1 MKRFLT
7 IIMTAML
14 SCMAIVAQGTD
25 STQISQPEQSV
36 ELSPSIEQPNEML
49 PADPA
54 PYWKL
59 KPNTLQI
66 SAGWISGFWN
76 MKMLFAWI
84 PAAVGHS
91 RNWDY
96 YGNYGLQYYY
106 QLTWYCRLGGKLNW
120 ELDAYDIYK
129 DKSDTAQKIGVTR
142 NNTVSL
148 VASVQFTYF
157 NRPYV
162 QIYSGLDVGVGAHF
176 ANTRYE
182 KDYTGEKKQSPG
194 VWLPAFN
201 ITPIGV
207 GFGSW
212 PVYGYVETNFGYEGY
227 IKAGL
232 GVHF

>member
-1 MKRFLT
+1 MRPPVLFFAFQYVCGRFVNRPYGGGRALSAFPLRANLT
-7 IIMTAML
+7 RGPGPELENLCKEHPCAVRGLCRIIAGKSNQNRGKTLWQTTVVPRTWSASPRPSWPGL
-14 SCMAIVAQGTD
+14 S
-25 STQISQPEQSV
+25 
-36 ELSPSIEQPNEML
+36 
-49 PADPA
+49 
-54 PYWKL
+54 
-59 KPNTLQI
+59 
-66 SAGWISGFWN
+66 
-76 MKMLFAWI
+76 
-84 PAAVGHS
+84 S
-91 RNWDY
+91 RSSWRPC
-96 YGNYGLQYYY
+96 G
-106 QLTWYCRLGGKLNW
+106 R
-120 ELDAYDIYK
+120 
-129 DKSDTAQKIGVTR
+129 R

-182 KDYTGEKKQSPG
+182 KTYTGEKKQSPG

>member
-1 MKRFLT
+1 MKRGIL
-7 IIMTAML
+7 IIIAAVFSYTALM
-14 SCMAIVAQGTD
+14 AQGTD

-36 ELSPSIEQPNEML
+36 ELSPSIEQQGQL
-49 PADPA
+49 VDPP
-54 PYWKL
+54 PYWRQ

-84 PAAVGHS
+84 PAAAGHS

-96 YGNYGLQYYY
+96 FGNYGLQYYY
-106 QLTWYCRLGGKLNW
+106 QLTWYCRLGGKMNW
-120 ELDAYDIYK
+120 EIDAYDIYESK
-129 DKSDTAQKIGVTR
+129 AEDAKKKGVTR

-182 KDYTGEKKQSPG
+182 PDYTGDKQQPQG
-194 VWLPAFN
+194 TWLPAFN

-212 PVYGYVETNFGYEGY
+212 PVYGYVETNLGYEGY
-227 IKAGL
+227 VKAGL